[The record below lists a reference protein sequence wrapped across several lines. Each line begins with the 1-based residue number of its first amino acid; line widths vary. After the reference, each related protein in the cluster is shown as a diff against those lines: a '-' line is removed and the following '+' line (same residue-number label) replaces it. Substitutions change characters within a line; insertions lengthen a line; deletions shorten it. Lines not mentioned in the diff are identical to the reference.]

1 MRGPGRYGKIG
12 GLLLALGLL
21 VACGGTAAPDTP
33 VPPATTA
40 ATPAATT
47 APAATTRTVAA
58 TTGTATAAATRT
70 TTVVAPA
77 TAIRTTTAPA
87 GSTATRAT
95 AVASGATRTASPGT
109 TGPAPAQAYRNLRA
123 LPNSRQQWVFTGFT
137 LVPGVSGELRPT
149 YEYNG
154 NNQRV
159 VVTAAGA
166 PVTEAYSID
175 SRLYGRNPIGGGFI
189 ELNASNPLAAPVQAL
204 FDTPDTILTTLI
216 PAGATFTTT
225 GNDRDHTAMVN
236 GRQVTRYTTTIVL
249 TDLGFVDPSLRGQRG
264 TAATAVFVDNQQ
276 GYIVALESAI
286 RADATTGGGASA
298 RARLDVTDVG
308 QVGPIAVPR

>member
-1 MRGPGRYGKIG
+1 MRGPKRYGKIG

-21 VACGGTAAPDTP
+21 AACGGTATTDTP
-33 VPPATTA
+33 VPPAATA
-40 ATPAATT
+40 STPAATT

-58 TTGTATAAATRT
+58 TAVAPVATRATTAAA
-70 TTVVAPA
+70 A
-77 TAIRTTTAPA
+77 TATRTTTAPA
-87 GSTATRAT
+87 AGTATRAT
-95 AVASGATRTASPGT
+95 TVATGATRTASPGT
-109 TGPAPAQAYRNLRA
+109 AGPTPAQAYRNLRA

-175 SRLYGRNPIGGGFI
+175 SRLYGQNPIGGGFI
-189 ELNASNPLAAPVQAL
+189 ELNASNPLAAPVQVL
-204 FDTPDTILTTLI
+204 FDTPDAILTTLI
-216 PAGATFTTT
+216 PAGAAFTPT

-236 GRQVTRYTTTIVL
+236 GRQVTRYTATTVL
-249 TDLGFVDPSLRGQRG
+249 TDLGFVNPSLRGQRG

-276 GYIVALESAI
+276 GYIVALESDI
-286 RADATTGGGASA
+286 RADATTGGGANA
-298 RARLDVTDVG
+298 RARLDVSDVG

>member
-1 MRGPGRYGKIG
+1 MRGRSTNGKVG
-12 GLLLALGLL
+12 ALLLALGLL
-21 VACGGTAAPDTP
+21 TACGGTAATSTP
-33 VPPATTA
+33 LSPAST
-40 ATPAATT
+40 ATT
-47 APAATTRTVAA
+47 APAATTG
-58 TTGTATAAATRT
+58 TGAATRT
-70 TTVVAPA
+70 TAVATRATTTVVTASAPA
-77 TAIRTTTAPA
+77 TATRAATAPVV
-87 GSTATRAT
+87 GTATRAT
-95 AVASGATRTASPGT
+95 TVATGVTRTASPGT
-109 TGPAPAQAYRNLRA
+109 AGTTPAQAYRNLRA
-123 LPNSRQQWVFTGFT
+123 LPNSRQQWIFTGFT

-189 ELNASNPLAAPVQAL
+189 ELNASNPLASPVQVL

-236 GRQVTRYTTTIVL
+236 GRQVTRYTAIIVL
-249 TDLGFVDPSLRGQRG
+249 ADLGFVDPSLRGQRG

-276 GYIVALESAI
+276 GYIVALESDI
-286 RADATTGGGASA
+286 RADATTGGTANA

-308 QVGPIAVPR
+308 QIGPIVVPR